1 MLDAF
6 SLLVPLAPP
15 YRGLA
20 PDLAARYAE
29 LAGGSPEVASALAS
43 AVNAAIDR
51 VAAGAPPDAG
61 VGLAFSPETS
71 GDLRV
76 ELSCNG
82 RRESLGVTISVAKR

>member
-6 SLLVPLAPP
+6 SLLVPLVPP

-29 LAGGSPEVASALAS
+29 LAGGSPEVASAVAS

-51 VAAGAPPDAG
+51 VSAGAPPHAG
-61 VGLAFSPETS
+61 VALAFTPETS
-71 GDLRV
+71 GLRV
-76 ELSCNG
+76 ELSCDG
-82 RRESLGVTISVAKR
+82 RRESVDVTIPVAKR